1 MLLFYVVSKRGV
13 VFLTHFL
20 VDERQAVKFF
30 YVFSQQFCVLG
41 RESVRVYR
49 VCERALFAVTTG
61 AVRVQE
67 ISAVSL
73 CEPFWEDDTVAVVFL
88 MGPRCFLGE
97 GSVFGSTMG
106 RFFPVVVGIGV
117 VFARCGQRIEK
128 EVGASEKRFCAEPV
142 ALHNCS
148 WSSKFVFIIV
158 AIFTSFGSITCSTFA
173 FRIVFGFFAIL
184 TKILKML
191 NR

>member
-1 MLLFYVVSKRGV
+1 MSMLLFYVVSKRGV

-30 YVFSQQFCVLG
+30 YVFSQQFSILG

-73 CEPFWEDDTVAVVFL
+73 CEPFWEDDTVAGGVFDGTAML
-88 MGPRCFLGE
+88 LGRRVGLRFDN
-97 GSVFGSTMG
+97 GSLLSGCSG
-106 RFFPVVVGIGV
+106 NWG
-117 VFARCGQRIEK
+117 CLC
-128 EVGASEKRFCAEPV
+128 EVRAKD
-142 ALHNCS
+142 
-148 WSSKFVFIIV
+148 
-158 AIFTSFGSITCSTFA
+158 
-173 FRIVFGFFAIL
+173 
-184 TKILKML
+184 
-191 NR
+191 